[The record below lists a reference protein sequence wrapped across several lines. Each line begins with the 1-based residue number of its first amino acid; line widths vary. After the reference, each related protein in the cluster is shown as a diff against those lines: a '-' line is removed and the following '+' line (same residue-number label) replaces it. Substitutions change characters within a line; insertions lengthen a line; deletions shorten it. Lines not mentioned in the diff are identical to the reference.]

1 MNQRISATG
10 AEPEKPERRSFSSY
24 ITPIRL
30 IIWYTLIFLLALGLS
45 LVLSL
50 LIIKRA
56 ASIGEVVVRMVP
68 VADDYSLLGR
78 VPVQTLAEYQVSLE
92 KTVNTLNRKR
102 SSLLPKYPYLIVN
115 TTTNTFQL
123 MKNGVVIREGMCS
136 TGSYT
141 ILTRGE
147 NQKWVFET
155 PRGMMKVRSK
165 QTNPV
170 WVKPDWAFIE
180 EGLPVPSPR
189 HPSRYEYGTLG
200 DYKLELKDGYLIHG
214 TLYKR
219 FLGMAVT
226 HGCVRLGDDDLKAV
240 YTTLKTGSPVFI
252 Y

>member
-1 MNQRISATG
+1 M
-10 AEPEKPERRSFSSY
+10 EEKNADGIMKGNGRWKSGL
-24 ITPIRL
+24 IR
-30 IIWYTLIFLLALGLS
+30 WAVVVVLALAF
-45 LVLSL
+45 SL
-50 LIIKRA
+50 LISLLLIRRA
-56 ASIGEVVVRMVP
+56 GSLGEVVVRLVP
-68 VADDYSLLGR
+68 LPEDATLLNR
-78 VPVQTLAEYQVSLE
+78 VPVDRLAAYRTSLE
-92 KTVNTLNRKR
+92 REVQVLEKKR
-102 SSLLPKYPYLIVN
+102 SLLLPKLPYLVVN
-115 TTTNTFQL
+115 TTHNTFRL
-123 MKNGVVIREGMCS
+123 MKQDQLLREGVCS

-141 ILTRGE
+141 ILTRGADK
-147 NQKWVFET
+147 KWVFET

-165 QTNPV
+165 QVNPV

-226 HGCVRLGDDDLKAV
+226 HGCIRLGDEDLKEV
-240 YTTLKTGSPVFI
+240 YMTLKQGSCVFI

>member
-1 MNQRISATG
+1 MEENIKVQ
-10 AEPEKPERRSFSSY
+10 ERVPGTDSRKVNL
-24 ITPIRL
+24 IRYGVL
-30 IIWYTLIFLLALGLS
+30 VLLALS
-45 LVLSL
+45 FSVLISL
-50 LIIKRA
+50 LLIYRA
-56 ASIGEVVVRMVP
+56 GSIGEVVVRLVP
-68 VADDYSLLGR
+68 LSEDASLLNR
-78 VPVQTLAEYQVSLE
+78 VPADQLSSYRADLE
-92 KTVNTLNRKR
+92 KEVRLLQKKLTALVP
-102 SSLLPKYPYLIVN
+102 SLPYLVVN
-115 TTTNTFQL
+115 TTHNTFRL
-123 MKNGVVIREGMCS
+123 MKQNQVIREGMCS

-147 NQKWVFET
+147 DKKWVFET

-165 QTNPV
+165 QVNPV

-226 HGCVRLGDDDLKAV
+226 HGCIRLGDEDLKEV
-240 YTTLKTGSPVFI
+240 YMTLKSGSSVFI

>member
-1 MNQRISATG
+1 MEEKAADGIMKGNGRWKTG
-10 AEPEKPERRSFSSY
+10 L
-24 ITPIRL
+24 IRWAVL
-30 IIWYTLIFLLALGLS
+30 VILALAF
-45 LVLSL
+45 SL
-50 LIIKRA
+50 LISMLLIRRA
-56 ASIGEVVVRMVP
+56 GALGEVVVRLVP
-68 VADDYSLLGR
+68 LPEDATLLNR
-78 VPVQTLAEYQVSLE
+78 VPVDRLAAYRIALERELQILE
-92 KTVNTLNRKR
+92 KKR
-102 SSLLPKYPYLIVN
+102 SLFLPKLPYLIVN
-115 TTTNTFQL
+115 TTHNTFRL
-123 MKNGVVIREGMCS
+123 MKQDQLLREGVCS

-141 ILTRGE
+141 ILTRGTDK
-147 NQKWVFET
+147 KWVFET

-165 QTNPV
+165 QVNPV

-226 HGCVRLGDDDLKAV
+226 HGCIRLGDEDLKEV
-240 YTTLKTGSPVFI
+240 YMTLKQGSCVFI

>member
-1 MNQRISATG
+1 MEEKLVAEEKVSGTG
-10 AEPEKPERRSFSSY
+10 LRKVNL
-24 ITPIRL
+24 IR
-30 IIWYTLIFLLALGLS
+30 YTVLVLLALAFS
-45 LVLSL
+45 VMISL
-50 LIIKRA
+50 LLIYRA
-56 ASIGEVVVRMVP
+56 GSIGEVVVRLVP
-68 VADDYSLLGR
+68 LSEDASLLNR
-78 VPVQTLAEYQVSLE
+78 VPVDQFSAYRNDIETDVQLLQ
-92 KTVNTLNRKR
+92 KKR
-102 SSLLPKYPYLIVN
+102 NALIPSFPYLIVN
-115 TTTNTFQL
+115 TTNNTFRL
-123 MKNGVVIREGMCS
+123 MRQNQVIREGMCS

-141 ILTRGE
+141 ILTQGE
-147 NQKWVFET
+147 DKKWVFET

-165 QTNPV
+165 QVNPV

-226 HGCVRLGDDDLKAV
+226 HGCIRLGDEDLKEV
-240 YTTLKTGSPVFI
+240 YMTLKPGSSVFI